1 MGDGVRDAAEHPA
14 LHALVADHEQIRA
27 ALGCESHQHLARI
40 ALCGA
45 RLAFDSRFTQLRL
58 GPLENLPQPSSRAP
72 GPLKLDVPGVDCGG
86 ASRALKRAQEHELR
100 AKTP

>member
-1 MGDGVRDAAEHPA
+1 MGDRVRDATEHTA

-27 ALGCESHQHLARI
+27 ALGCELHQHLTGI
-40 ALCGA
+40 ALCRA
-45 RLAFDSRFTQLRL
+45 CLALDSRFTQLRL
-58 GPLENLPQPSSRAP
+58 GPLEDLPQPSSRAP

-100 AKTP
+100 PKTT